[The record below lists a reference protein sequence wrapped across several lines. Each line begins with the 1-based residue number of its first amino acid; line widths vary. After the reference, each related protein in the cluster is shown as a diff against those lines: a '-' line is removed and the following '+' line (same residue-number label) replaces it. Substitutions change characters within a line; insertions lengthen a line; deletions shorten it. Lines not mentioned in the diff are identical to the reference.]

1 MKEKLMSDFNFHW
14 KQAKNLLTNRKY
26 LSTDCRQALHLI
38 VRLCEKGQNLEAEN
52 ADLRNQLRDAL
63 ERC

>member
-1 MKEKLMSDFNFHW
+1 MTEREITYAI
-14 KQAKNLLTNRKY
+14 QARNLLIEGKLEEAYVKSRI
-26 LSTDCRQALHLI
+26 RI
-38 VRLCEKGQNLEAEN
+38 RELEAEN